1 MSGLVEASNA
11 ARVVGVLYFALAIAV
26 LSQII
31 RICLY
36 RHNLLSFQS
45 GFLVL
50 TFSWSAIRSCA
61 FLFNYEPTGASYF
74 FKWLPVSLELATFLL
89 LAMFCAYLVERGD
102 WEKTRCAA
110 EMQ

>member
-1 MSGLVEASNA
+1 MRFAGVDMSGLVEASNA

-45 GFLVL
+45 G
-50 TFSWSAIRSCA
+50 
-61 FLFNYEPTGASYF
+61 E
-74 FKWLPVSLELATFLL
+74 E
-89 LAMFCAYLVERGD
+89 
-102 WEKTRCAA
+102 
-110 EMQ
+110 